1 MYVFHRFR
9 SAIAILAVAGF
20 LMLESRIHAAVTSSA
35 AIVAPD
41 FTGGSEAGRSIKLSS
56 LRGKPV
62 LLVIAPT
69 PKDRAFRSQMS
80 NLRGSF
86 EHMAAQGFI
95 CFAAFTAEGGR
106 VPSNIPFILV
116 NDPASAATNY
126 DVGNG
131 FAVVVIG
138 RDGNLDCL
146 STKPLPGQRI
156 LDLAINNAGM
166 QALLRR

>member
-1 MYVFHRFR
+1 MHVPQQCR
-9 SAIAILAVAGF
+9 SAAVIIAALCA
-20 LMLESRIHAAVTSSA
+20 LMLQSGIRAESVTRTA
-35 AIVAPD
+35 NIAPE
-41 FTGGSEAGRSIKLSS
+41 FAGGSEVGRLIKLSS

-62 LLVIAPT
+62 LLVIAPS
-69 PKDRAFRSQMS
+69 PNDRAFKSQMS

-95 CFAAFTAEGGR
+95 CFAAFTLESGR
-106 VPSNIPFILV
+106 VPSNIPFIQV
-116 NDPASAATNY
+116 NDPASAAASY
-126 DVGNG
+126 DAGSG
-131 FAVVVIG
+131 FAVAVIG

-156 LDLAINNAGM
+156 LDLAMNNAGM